1 MECFRRAD
9 ALVMPSP
16 SSFSA
21 LPMALMDETAPAL
34 KMYPEDTPLGEGDG
48 LLEQLVR
55 QPWYKKRVFDGSRL
69 KEFVEAAAAAA
80 SRPLRDLDAAE
91 ANRYRKLNSVCC
103 TQLTCRR
110 GRRLV
115 AARNSIETTGKMIP
129 VGTDLHR
136 PVVHRSPIGANLAC

>member
-1 MECFRRAD
+1 MFNKERPPRGEKFDDYAARSCHLTRLDEAGAASALGRIALRVNWSPLHTMECFRRAD

-34 KMYPEDTPLGEGDG
+34 QMYPEDTLLGEGDL

-91 ANRYRKLNSVCC
+91 ANR
-103 TQLTCRR
+103 
-110 GRRLV
+110 
-115 AARNSIETTGKMIP
+115 
-129 VGTDLHR
+129 
-136 PVVHRSPIGANLAC
+136 